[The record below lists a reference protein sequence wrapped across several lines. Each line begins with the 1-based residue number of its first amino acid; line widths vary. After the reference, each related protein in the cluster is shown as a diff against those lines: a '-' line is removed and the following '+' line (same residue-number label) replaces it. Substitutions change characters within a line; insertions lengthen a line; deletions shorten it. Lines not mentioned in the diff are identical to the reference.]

1 MGIWCQSVIG
11 RLWFLCIV
19 TIHMEP
25 SSLDGIQMLSFLC
38 QCQCQYSDINTI
50 FKKNNGRIRLS
61 IIEKLVVL
69 TV

>member
-1 MGIWCQSVIG
+1 MGIWYQSVIG

-38 QCQCQYSDINTI
+38 QCQYSDINTN
-50 FKKNNGRIRLS
+50 FYKNNGRIRLS

-69 TV
+69 IV